1 MNEKKIADKKRN
13 DNFTSYNKNMVK
25 HEKQRGRTTM
35 IIRPIAV
42 SDAENFVE
50 LSKRID
56 ESGFMLYEP
65 GERETTVEQQRKLIE
80 RILSEK
86 KSIFFVAED
95 GNKLVGFIAAL
106 GDNLKRNQ
114 HSAYLVLGILEE
126 HQGQG
131 VATKLFKHIFEWAKE
146 VEISR
151 LELTVIK
158 DNLKAFNLYR
168 KMGFII
174 EGEKVHSLV
183 INGKF
188 VNEYYLYK
196 LL

>member
-1 MNEKKIADKKRN
+1 
-13 DNFTSYNKNMVK
+13 
-25 HEKQRGRTTM
+25 M
-35 IIRPIAV
+35 IIRPITIT
-42 SDAENFVE
+42 DAEKFIE
-50 LSKRID
+50 LSKKID

-65 GERETTVEQQRKLIE
+65 GEREITVEQQRKSIE

-86 KSIFFVAED
+86 KSIFFVAEAES
-95 GNKLVGFIAAL
+95 KIVGFIAAL
-106 GDNLKRNQ
+106 GGNLKRNQ

-126 HQGQG
+126 YQGQG
-131 VATKLFKHIFEWAKE
+131 IATKLFNRIFEWSQE

-158 DNLKAFNLYR
+158 DNIKAFNLYR
-168 KMGFII
+168 KMGFIL
-174 EGEKVHSLV
+174 EGEKVHSLI
-183 INGKF
+183 INGMP